1 MVSKAGGLV
10 LAHKVPLKCEHAFV
24 IKLWDFPP
32 SAPGRVGQGSGR
44 VPHGQ
49 VPLLFR
55 MRVTGLPR
63 STECL
68 KAGRGPGLLISKLPT
83 PYHCLLQQLGADSP
97 PSLLHGRLSF
107 LPPHPQDQ
115 ARTPS
120 SPYCSP
126 FPSVWLRR
134 ERGRRQTL
142 QRRRGIFLPT
152 EVPTS
157 WRWVSKG
164 QVPSLR
170 GFGKYQGLN
179 GFCWPSDCLIFL
191 LLFLLRYQ

>member
-1 MVSKAGGLV
+1 MVPKAGGLV

-63 STECL
+63 FTECL

-83 PYHCLLQQLGADSP
+83 PYHCLLHSWVQTAPLPCSIPATEPTG
-97 PSLLHGRLSF
+97 PS
-107 LPPHPQDQ
+107 PHP
-115 ARTPS
+115 
-120 SPYCSP
+120 
-126 FPSVWLRR
+126 FL
-134 ERGRRQTL
+134 TL
-142 QRRRGIFLPT
+142 LFSL
-152 EVPTS
+152 
-157 WRWVSKG
+157 
-164 QVPSLR
+164 SLR
-170 GFGKYQGLN
+170 VAEERKRQKTDPAEEKRDLPAHRSPHILAMGLKRA
-179 GFCWPSDCLIFL
+179 GPIPEGLWEIPGPEWVL
-191 LLFLLRYQ
+191 LAQ

>member
-63 STECL
+63 FTECL

-83 PYHCLLQQLGADSP
+83 PYLCLLHSWVQTAP
-97 PSLLHGRLSF
+97 
-107 LPPHPQDQ
+107 LPCSTEGSHSCH
-115 ARTPS
+115 RTPS

-164 QVPSLR
+164 QVPSMR